1 MVSGLSGLSGLSSIF
16 GGDAFAS
23 LRTNLY
29 AQWKMNGIA
38 NSGETDTIGGYNLSN
53 NGTVGTTTG
62 KINTARS
69 FASGSWLSLA
79 TGTPFNLY
87 PVTISFWLNTS
98 ANNGTLIFHYNGSL
112 NGFQISLNGSGVIS
126 HYQYTDG
133 TGSNRFDGSFT
144 TPVNTGTW
152 KHICL
157 VVNASG
163 STLYINGVQDGS
175 AIAWVGT
182 PQAPSYTGYFAASAN
197 NLDASILSAMSMDV
211 LKIWNAALTPA
222 QVLLDYNGGS
232 GVEL

>member
-1 MVSGLSGLSGLSSIF
+1 MRPERGRFFQLASG
-16 GGDAFAS
+16 DPYAS
-23 LRTNLY
+23 LRTNLLE
-29 AQWKMNGIA
+29 QWTMNGA
-38 NSGETDTIGGYNLSN
+38 SGAAETGTISGYILSN

-62 KINTARS
+62 KVNAART
-69 FASGSWLSLA
+69 FGSGNWLSRA
-79 TGTPFNLY
+79 TGTPFNIY
-87 PVTISFWLNTS
+87 PMTISFWLNTS

-222 QVLLDYNGGS
+222 QVLLDYNGGN